1 MIRILDSLDPYWDFI
16 NAVNADPAYSEP
28 MIGTPG
34 NMECNLIKAPG
45 RPEDRVLGVFEGET
59 MTGLFVFEETAE
71 IRCAEML
78 VGLSRSDAAYA
89 QIAEY
94 LLKNYPG
101 WQIDFVFNPA
111 NDKIIAMLEKLG
123 AEIDTEQQRM
133 AFAGDISGDTAG
145 IEPLSD
151 KYREQYFALHSTDCY
166 WTGERV
172 AEAADRFRALLAVDN
187 GAVVGY
193 IDFTHAWDENE
204 IFDLLVDEAH
214 RGKGWGKKLILRALE
229 INRPKSMML
238 MVEVDNVPALRLY
251 DSVGFKKVPGLNS
264 RYAAWKVP
272 PKAD

>member
-16 NAVNADPAYSEP
+16 NEVNADPAYSEP
-28 MIGTPG
+28 MIGTPE

-45 RPEDRVLGVFEGET
+45 RPEDRVLGVFENGE
-59 MTGLFVFEETAE
+59 MTGLFVFSEETE
-71 IRCAEML
+71 ISYMEML
-78 VGLSRSDAAYA
+78 VGLSRSVAAYA
-89 QIAEY
+89 EIADY
-94 LLKNYPG
+94 LAKNYPG
-101 WQIDFVFNPA
+101 WQVDFVFNPA
-111 NDKIIAMLEKLG
+111 NDKLLALVQKLG

-133 AFAGDISGDTAG
+133 VFEGDISGDTEG
-145 IEPLSD
+145 VEPLSD
-151 KYREQYFALHSTDCY
+151 KYKQQYFALHAKDCY

-214 RGKGWGKKLILRALE
+214 RGKGWGRKLVLRALE
-229 INRPKSMML
+229 MNRPKSMML
-238 MVEVDNVPALRLY
+238 MVTVDNVPALALY